1 MSGSLDTNTKI
12 AILERDTV
20 RILDLLEKID
30 ESIVK
35 ITEVSSS
42 LKEMLAVQNNRLDVQ
57 ENRSNA
63 IERRLEK
70 FDERLETLENW
81 KWYISGAVALLA
93 FAIPIA
99 ISYVTKN

>member
-1 MSGSLDTNTKI
+1 MVESNNTATKI

-63 IERRLEK
+63 IERRMEK
-70 FDERLETLENW
+70 YEERIETLENW
-81 KWYISGAVALLA
+81 KWYISGAVALLTFSIPLA
-93 FAIPIA
+93 F
-99 ISYVTKN
+99 SYFNK